1 MYVSILNFNG
11 AWTFYVLKR
20 RLCLFWYFTIVFEI
34 FLVTV
39 SISHPS
45 FVLFV
50 AISFDSV
57 MLLFQGHVAC
67 QNFTSR
73 GPPYCVFLIGS
84 FTCT

>member
-1 MYVSILNFNG
+1 MVDISCIEEEAMSLLIFHYCIWDFPCDFPVSH
-11 AWTFYVLKR
+11 
-20 RLCLFWYFTIVFEI
+20 
-34 FLVTV
+34 
-39 SISHPS
+39 SS

-50 AISFDSV
+50 AISSDSV

-67 QNFTSR
+67 QNFTPT

>member
-1 MYVSILNFNG
+1 M
-11 AWTFYVLKR
+11 
-20 RLCLFWYFTIVFEI
+20 
-34 FLVTV
+34 TV

-50 AISFDSV
+50 AISSDSV

-67 QNFTSR
+67 QNFT
-73 GPPYCVFLIGS
+73 PLYCVFLIGS

>member
-1 MYVSILNFNG
+1 M
-11 AWTFYVLKR
+11 
-20 RLCLFWYFTIVFEI
+20 
-34 FLVTV
+34 TV
-39 SISHPS
+39 SVSHSS

-50 AISFDSV
+50 ANSSDSV
-57 MLLFQGHVAC
+57 ILLFQGHVAC

>member
-1 MYVSILNFNG
+1 M
-11 AWTFYVLKR
+11 A
-20 RLCLFWYFTIVFEI
+20 
-34 FLVTV
+34 V

-50 AISFDSV
+50 AISYDSL

-67 QNFTSR
+67 QNFTPI
-73 GPPYCVFLIGS
+73 GPSYCVFLIGS